1 MTVNKRIE
9 IKYVTTILSG
19 VSIASLALL
28 TQTKIL
34 KEIVEAFIVVVA
46 QSYLTLCDPRTAAH
60 QVSMSFTNSWS
71 LLKLMSIEFMMPFN
85 HLILCH
91 HLFLLPSIFSSIRI
105 SSTHRSFSS
114 VQFSHSVVSDS
125 LRPHELQHSRP
136 PCPSPTPRVHP
147 NSCPSSQ

>member
-46 QSYLTLCDPRTAAH
+46 QSYPTLCDPRTAAH

-91 HLFLLPSIFSSIRI
+91 HLFLLPSIFPSIRVFSNESNLLI
-105 SSTHRSFSS
+105 RWPRFGVSSLAS
-114 VQFSHSVVSDS
+114 VFPMNTQD
-125 LRPHELQHSRP
+125 
-136 PCPSPTPRVHP
+136 
-147 NSCPSSQ
+147 